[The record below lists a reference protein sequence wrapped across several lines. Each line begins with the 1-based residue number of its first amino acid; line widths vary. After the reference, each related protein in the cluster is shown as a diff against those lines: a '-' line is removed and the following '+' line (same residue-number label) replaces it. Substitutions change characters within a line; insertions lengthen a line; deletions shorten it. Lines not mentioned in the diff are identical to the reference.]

1 MIRLKTILQS
11 LFEQTT
17 APTTPPDD
25 EFNNQYNW
33 WISYIQSPMYLVRLK
48 KEFPT
53 YTDKQLTQERDIR
66 LANLKNAKSK
76 MHFVKAIGK
85 EPGYISGM
93 VYPKQYKG
101 EYWDYETKKWKKQ
114 ARSSD
119 PRDKPGHSYF
129 ERNFSPQ
136 AWNPD
141 PGFETIPAHE
151 FGHLVDDGGYRIP
164 DATINKIFK
173 YTIDKMTDSELRNF
187 HQATR
192 YTTGDYEDRKVF
204 DYYSDPTEFIN
215 RIQPIRYML
224 NKLGIYDAR
233 KRAFTEADY
242 NKMINSPAI
251 KNNEHYKDVF
261 DALKGSPAEK
271 KKNFI
276 DIMNS
281 IAEVPVPKS
290 IDAYTS

>member
-1 MIRLKTILQS
+1 MIRLKALLQS

-17 APTTPPDD
+17 ADETPPDD

-33 WISYIQSPMYLVRLK
+33 WISYIQSPMYMVRLK

-53 YTDKQLTQERDIR
+53 YTNKQLTQERDIR

-76 MHFVKAIGK
+76 MHFVKSIAK

-101 EYWDYETKKWKKQ
+101 EYWDYKTNSWKKR

-119 PRDKPGHSYF
+119 PRDMPGHSYF

-151 FGHLVDDGGYRIP
+151 FGHLVDDGGFRIP
-164 DATINKIFK
+164 AQTEKKIFM
-173 YTIDKMTDSELRNF
+173 YTGVPDLF
-187 HQATR
+187 GR
-192 YTTGDYEDRKVF
+192 YQYLNNGKPF
-204 DYYSDPTEFIN
+204 YYMNTPTEFVN

-242 NKMINSPAI
+242 DKMINSPAI
-251 KNNEHYKDVF
+251 KNNQHYKDVF

-281 IAEVPVPKS
+281 IAKVPVPKS
-290 IDAYTS
+290 IDAYTLS